1 MWDVRPARSSGRG
14 SRPTQTRNFETE
26 EIWTAGDRAVIRWRL
41 RWGPTEAESVRG
53 VNLMKV
59 RDGLIVEGMGYVKG

>member
-1 MWDVRPARSSGRG
+1 MWDA
-14 SRPTQTRNFETE
+14 NFETE